1 MRIPIITKKTK
12 HIAGFTLLEL
22 VVVVALLSVLTGLVI
37 PVYNRAMFSLRIRN
51 TTQDITSLIRYAQE
65 KAIAE
70 SREFR
75 VLIDEDKGTFRLMR
89 LKSQSIE
96 GDKEFEPVAPA
107 DGGEALQLPETMTIS
122 RITAG
127 KDRATGLHYISCFPN
142 GASDHGQLVIETNG
156 SRKQRI
162 SIKWTGAL
170 GRFEI
175 K

>member
-1 MRIPIITKKTK
+1 MDISNYKKERK
-12 HIAGFTLLEL
+12 YGFTLLEL
-22 VVVVALLSVLTGLVI
+22 VVVVALISILTGMVI
-37 PVYNRAMFSLRIRN
+37 PIYNRTMYSLRIRN

-75 VLIDEDKGTFRLMR
+75 VTIDDEAGEFRLFR
-89 LKSQSIE
+89 LKSQTLE
-96 GDKEFEPVAPA
+96 GDKEFEPVAEA
-107 DGGEALQLPETMTIS
+107 DGGGAMNIPETLTIS

-127 KDRATGLHYISCFPN
+127 RDRKTGLRYISCYPN
-142 GASDHGQLVIETNG
+142 GASDPGEIELQTQIRGQ
-156 SRKQRI
+156 QRI
-162 SIKWTGAL
+162 SIKWLGAL